1 MNNERQLWKGQLAE
15 AEEEFEA
22 RELESKGLI
31 QHLRNHL
38 NPFEPDLTNLKV
50 GQIENS
56 SKRLVK
62 LINEM
67 KQLKKRIT
75 ELQEALGIG

>member
-1 MNNERQLWKGQLAE
+1 MNERQLWKGQLAE

-38 NPFEPDLTNLKV
+38 NPFEPDLTELKV
-50 GQIENS
+50 DQIDS
-56 SKRLVK
+56 SGKRLVK
-62 LINEM
+62 LLREM
-67 KQLKKRIT
+67 ATRKKRIK